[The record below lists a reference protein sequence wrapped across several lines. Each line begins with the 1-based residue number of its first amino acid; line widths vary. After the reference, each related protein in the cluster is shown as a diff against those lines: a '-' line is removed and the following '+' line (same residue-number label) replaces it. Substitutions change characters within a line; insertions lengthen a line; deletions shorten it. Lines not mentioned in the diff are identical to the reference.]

1 MPEFLRPKGPEDK
14 KKNNY
19 LLKEGGKE
27 GKTQDKHPEMDPTH
41 LFKPIPP
48 EFLRELQGR
57 REEVRRELPE
67 KFEIP
72 PEANIFI
79 PEVFRGKDL
88 TLKGKEVLPDKSDE
102 LEIGDAELPFKIKT
116 YSSYP
121 GTIYL
126 YFVGIPDPKHPHAEQ
141 QIMRIEFDVS
151 TGKILS
157 LYRNVPSNI
166 FRVIIHNLAE
176 RSPFWKKIQ
185 EILKIPSLS
194 DRDIEEYNK
203 FIEDAKQNQ
212 MLKDEILKLS
222 HSDIFE
228 GKSLIEDREN
238 TSQIHI
244 ISQGEYT
251 IADSRQK
258 RYIATFGASD
268 CIIVAAYNPEQK
280 RGGMSHIDAV
290 RDEIATLEL
299 ILKEVLGQPEE
310 TSPEGIST
318 IKIVILGG
326 SSASTSSLLNLY
338 KTIKKLE
345 RELES
350 KRIKIELVI
359 GEVLTGRDQSLAL
372 DLETGEIMRFR
383 GSPTLHPDLAKEA
396 QVSALRGMVGIMG
409 EKGKKQ
415 YPTFSPPE

>member
-27 GKTQDKHPEMDPTH
+27 GGTQDKHPEMYPTH

-72 PEANIFI
+72 PDANIFI

-116 YSSYP
+116 YSFYP
-121 GTIYL
+121 GNIYL

-185 EILKIPSLS
+185 EILKIPALS
-194 DRDIEEYNK
+194 DRDIKEYNR

-299 ILKEVLGQPEE
+299 ILKEVLGQP
-310 TSPEGIST
+310 
-318 IKIVILGG
+318 
-326 SSASTSSLLNLY
+326 
-338 KTIKKLE
+338 
-345 RELES
+345 
-350 KRIKIELVI
+350 
-359 GEVLTGRDQSLAL
+359 
-372 DLETGEIMRFR
+372 
-383 GSPTLHPDLAKEA
+383 
-396 QVSALRGMVGIMG
+396 
-409 EKGKKQ
+409 
-415 YPTFSPPE
+415 